1 MPAAG
6 LLDIKRRIKSV
17 KSTQKITKAMALVST
32 SKLTKA
38 RLNLDS
44 NNLYFQS
51 LDDMKMEL
59 LKIFEEFNENEFVC
73 DNGQKKKLYVIF
85 ASNSGLC
92 GGFNGSGALHL
103 SDMYPKSERE
113 GIETLIIGDK
123 GVSYAKKYG
132 FEVKGKISTIK
143 DGIELKEA
151 RHIVSDLMRSYAS
164 GEYGE
169 ISFIYTKYISPIQQ
183 DVMCEKILP
192 FNVEGEKGEKQIE
205 REIEREDLFD
215 LDEDED
221 EDEDVASAK
230 MIESFVYRYMEGKII
245 NTVYH
250 SQTSE
255 QNARMQA
262 MDGAT
267 KNADDILDALNTK
280 YNRIRQSAIT
290 QEISEIV
297 GGAEAQK

>member
-17 KSTQKITKAMALVST
+17 QSTQKITKAMALVST

-38 RLNLDS
+38 RMNLDS

-51 LDDMKMEL
+51 LDDMKKEL
-59 LKIFEEFNENEFVC
+59 LKIFEEFSENEFVC

-92 GGFNGSGALHL
+92 GGFNGSGALYL
-103 SDMYPKSERE
+103 SDKYPKNERE
-113 GIETLIIGDK
+113 EIETLIIGDK

-132 FEVKGKISTIK
+132 FTVKDKISTIK
-143 DGIELKEA
+143 DGIELKDA
-151 RHIVSDLMRSYAS
+151 RHIASDLMRAYAS

-169 ISFIYTKYISPIQQ
+169 VNFIYTKYISPIQQ
-183 DVMCEKILP
+183 DIMCERILP
-192 FNVEGEKGEKQIE
+192 FNIESKDEEKEITDNIEK
-205 REIEREDLFD
+205 EDLFD